1 MSWRETIVPYD
12 PDMRATLI
20 KKGNND
26 RGKDNYSLFSQ
37 INGQHPFKTAVQN
50 GFIEYAVRARRGG
63 KLFYFNFELAEEIGL
78 IPERR
83 PHVLT
88 PALKR
93 AVLDTFSLQ
102 IINEYDIAH
111 HVKIPDK
118 DVRPHRYMATRYLQ
132 MQHPDKK
139 GLTSGDGRSIW
150 NGSFK
155 GPHGRWDISSCGA
168 GVTRLSPATAIEHR
182 YFRTGNKNASYGSGR
197 MELPDGIEAALMSEI
212 FHKNGIRTERTL
224 AVIAYDDG
232 TCITVRA
239 GRNLLRPAHFFM
251 HLKQGDYPGLKRT
264 VDYHIARQIENKEW
278 PAIDDSEKKY
288 NDMLERTTAAFA
300 KAAAQFES
308 EYIFCWMEWDGDNIL
323 ADAGIIDYGSVR
335 QCGLFH
341 HQYRYNDVDRFS
353 TTITEQKNKAK
364 YMIQTFAQLTDFLVT
379 GKKKSLRRFKNH
391 PALKRFERI
400 FEETKDEEVL
410 HRIGFDKEALS
421 LLLKNRRDR
430 ETVREFKR
438 LLRYFENAKA
448 RRGLHAVSDGIT
460 WDAIFCVRDLLR
472 ELPALYLSGTR
483 PLSPEQF
490 IEILRSK
497 YASRAD
503 VRVSRSRREK
513 MTRFQSAYW
522 RLVRRAAAIKDRTA
536 NDVLR
541 TIRERSALINRYSRL
556 TGRAVI
562 LIALRLVRE
571 SKVLSTEALQ
581 RMFRDFVEE
590 QILRPEFRLAAR
602 PPLAVST
609 RNAKSGETRR
619 ALRAMLD
626 TVKECREGI

>member
-1 MSWRETIVPYD
+1 
-12 PDMRATLI
+12 MRNDI
-20 KKGNND
+20 KKTKKELA
-26 RGKDNYSLFSQ
+26 KDIYSLFSQ
-37 INGQHPFKTAVQN
+37 INGEHPFKTAVQN
-50 GFIEYAVRARRGG
+50 GFVEYAVRARRGG
-63 KLFYFNFELAEEIGL
+63 KLFYFNFDLAEEIGL
-78 IPERR
+78 IPQGRR
-83 PHVLT
+83 HVLT
-88 PALKR
+88 PELTR

-182 YFRTGNKNASYGSGR
+182 YFRTGDKNASYGSGR
-197 MELPDGIEAALMSEI
+197 LDLSDGVDAALMSDI

-239 GRNLLRPAHFFM
+239 GKNLLRPAHFFM

-264 VDYHIARQIENKEW
+264 VDYYIARQVENKEW
-278 PAIDDSEKKY
+278 PAISDPEKKY
-288 NDMLERTTAAFA
+288 NDMLERTTVAFA
-300 KAAAQFES
+300 KATAQFES

-335 QCGLFH
+335 QFGLFH
-341 HQYRYNDVDRFS
+341 HEYRYNDVDRFS
-353 TTITEQKNKAK
+353 TTIIEQKNKAK
-364 YMIQTFAQLTDFLVT
+364 YLIQTFAQLTDFLIT
-379 GKKKSLRRFKNH
+379 GKKKNLRRFKNH

-400 FEETKDEEVL
+400 FEEAKDEAVL
-410 HRIGFDKEALS
+410 YRIGFDKEAQA
-421 LLLKNRRDR
+421 LLLKSGRDR
-430 ETVREFKR
+430 EAVREFRR
-438 LLRYFENAKA
+438 LLRYLENAKA
-448 RRGLHAVSDGIT
+448 RRGPHAVSDGVT

-472 ELPALYLSGTR
+472 ELPTHYLSGPKT
-483 PLSPEQF
+483 LSPERF

-503 VRVSRSRREK
+503 VRISRSRREK
-513 MTRFQSAYW
+513 IARFQRAYW
-522 RLVRRAAAIKDRTA
+522 RLVRRAAALKSRTA
-536 NDVLR
+536 DDLLR

-556 TGRAVI
+556 TGRAMI
-562 LIALRLVRE
+562 LIAQRLVRE
-571 SKVLSTEALQ
+571 SKVLSTEALH

-590 QILRPEFRLAAR
+590 QILRPEFRPVPDGSSR
-602 PPLAVST
+602 T
-609 RNAKSGETRR
+609 AKSRETRR

-626 TVKECREGI
+626 TVKACREGI